1 MKNRKYISV
10 QDQYAQRSICY
21 GCGPANDKGLQIKS
35 YRSDKGLEMKF
46 ETKPEHQAF
55 PGVINGGVI
64 GSLFDCHGNWAAAV
78 ALLDNGNYSDLPSTV
93 TASYSVQMLRPTPYG
108 KTLEITA
115 IIDSLS
121 TDRVEVSLDLICED
135 VLCARGQGLFIA
147 VKKDHPAYH
156 RW

>member
-1 MKNRKYISV
+1 MKNRQSLSV
-10 QDQYAQRSICY
+10 QDQFAKHSICY
-21 GCGPANDKGLQIKS
+21 GCGPANPKGLQIKS
-35 YRSDKGLEMKF
+35 YRTDKGLEMSF

-78 ALLDNGNYSDLPSTV
+78 GLLDSGNYSDLPSTV

-108 KTLEITA
+108 KILEITA
-115 IIDSLS
+115 VIDSLS
-121 TDRVEVSLDLICED
+121 IDRAEVSLDLFCKDI
-135 VLCARGQGLFIA
+135 LCAKGQGLFIA

>member
-1 MKNRKYISV
+1 M
-10 QDQYAQRSICY
+10 
-21 GCGPANDKGLQIKS
+21 
-35 YRSDKGLEMKF
+35 
-46 ETKPEHQAF
+46 
-55 PGVINGGVI
+55 I

-115 IIDSLS
+115 IVDSLS
-121 TDRVEVSLDLICED
+121 SDRAEVSLDLFCED
-135 VLCARGQGLFIA
+135 VLCAKGQGLFIA